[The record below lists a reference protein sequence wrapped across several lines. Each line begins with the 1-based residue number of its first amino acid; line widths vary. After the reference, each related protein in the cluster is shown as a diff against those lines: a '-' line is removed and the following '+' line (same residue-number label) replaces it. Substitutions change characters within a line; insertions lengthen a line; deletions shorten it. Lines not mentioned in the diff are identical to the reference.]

1 MLPRQE
7 HQKYTIGKKNFLL
20 GGENYGKYER
30 RNLAFSS
37 TLPQCYRQIHC
48 IHRTL
53 LATLV
58 CLPLELP
65 VLPCSNITSCL
76 KRSSSMNR
84 KIATEITVTAI
95 TIISN
100 LQSES
105 EKCLT
110 LSAFPLPV
118 WSSLHS
124 LITFYKIL
132 YFYFCLSIIKVAGLN
147 KKKNLI
153 GSPRY
158 Q

>member
-7 HQKYTIGKKNFLL
+7 HQKYTIGKENLLL

-37 TLPQCYRQIHC
+37 TLPQCYRRIHC

-53 LATLV
+53 PAALV

-76 KRSSSMNR
+76 KRSSTVNR

-105 EKCLT
+105 EKMLDSFCISFTCMVQFTFPHHFLQNSVFLF
-110 LSAFPLPV
+110 LSV
-118 WSSLHS
+118 
-124 LITFYKIL
+124 Y
-132 YFYFCLSIIKVAGLN
+132 Y
-147 KKKNLI
+147 
-153 GSPRY
+153 
-158 Q
+158 